1 MYLLERFMS
10 LQSFAILWGVLV
22 VADLFMQKINPANL
36 YTFQDGALFSITGQ
50 IMKLITMF
58 AFVYYLCSE
67 NR

>member
-10 LQSFAILWGVLV
+10 LQSFAILWGVLL

-50 IMKLITMF
+50 IMKLITIF

>member
-1 MYLLERFMS
+1 MYLLERFVS
-10 LQSFAILWGVLV
+10 LQSFAILWGVLL

-50 IMKLITMF
+50 IMKLITIF

>member
-50 IMKLITMF
+50 IMKLITIF

>member
-1 MYLLERFMS
+1 MYLLERFVS
-10 LQSFAILWGVLV
+10 LQSFAILWGVLL

-36 YTFQDGALFSITGQ
+36 YTFQDGALFSITGK
-50 IMKLITMF
+50 IMKLITIF